1 MNGCCYLFA
10 FKVACVVNI
19 IFFFFGLIFLKF
31 NNTNQF
37 MENPRPKF
45 SQSSIVS
52 KKPGYLS
59 EKLKTDEVQPP

>member
-1 MNGCCYLFA
+1 
-10 FKVACVVNI
+10 
-19 IFFFFGLIFLKF
+19 
-31 NNTNQF
+31 

-52 KKPGYLS
+52 KKPGYLF

>member
-1 MNGCCYLFA
+1 
-10 FKVACVVNI
+10 
-19 IFFFFGLIFLKF
+19 
-31 NNTNQF
+31 